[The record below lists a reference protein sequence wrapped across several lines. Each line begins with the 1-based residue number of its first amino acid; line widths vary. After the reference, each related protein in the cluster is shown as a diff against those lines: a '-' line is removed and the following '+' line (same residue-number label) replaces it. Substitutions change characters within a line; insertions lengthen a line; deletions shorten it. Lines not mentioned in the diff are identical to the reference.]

1 MPEPR
6 LNGERLRRLRKRKG
20 LSAERLGWRAKV
32 SGRHVQRLEKGE
44 RGAGA
49 RTLARLALALGTTSE
64 YLLGI
69 TDDDR
74 EIFMLTGE
82 SRAQKDLG
90 VVLPARRV
98 DWGP

>member
-1 MPEPR
+1 MPEPK
-6 LNGERLRRLRKRKG
+6 LNGERLHRLRKREG

-32 SGRHVQRLEKGE
+32 SGRHVQRLERGK

-49 RTLARLALALGTTSE
+49 KTLARLALALGTTSE

-82 SRAQKDLG
+82 SRDEKRLG
-90 VVLPARRV
+90 VVLPPRRV
-98 DWGP
+98 DWGA

>member
-1 MPEPR
+1 
-6 LNGERLRRLRKRKG
+6 
-20 LSAERLGWRAKV
+20 
-32 SGRHVQRLEKGE
+32 VQRLEKGK

-49 RTLARLALALGTTSE
+49 KTLARLALALGTTSE
-64 YLLGI
+64 YLLGV

-82 SRAQKDLG
+82 SRDEKRLG
-90 VVLPARRV
+90 VVLPAKSV